1 MKIISKLGFTLPS
14 NAINTEYTSV
24 MARQIETLK
33 SIVQRA
39 KMEQT
44 AVIAPIVAIKLAQLY
59 KQ

>member
-1 MKIISKLGFTLPS
+1 MKITSKFGFTLPS
-14 NAINTEYTSV
+14 KAINTAHTSV

-39 KMEQT
+39 KIGQT
-44 AVIAPIVAIKLAQLY
+44 AVIAPIVTIKLAQLY

>member
-1 MKIISKLGFTLPS
+1 MNITSKFGFTLPS
-14 NAINTEYTSV
+14 KAINTTHTSV

-39 KMEQT
+39 KIGQT
-44 AVIAPIVAIKLAQLY
+44 AVIAPIVTIKLAQLY